1 MINPGSCRKKQKDST
16 PLGNSK
22 YAEMNLVEAVS
33 DPAQKCVMAF
43 MDECKLKKVRIL
55 NLLYYKEG
63 NSYEKI
69 SSCNIMWKYK
79 IQR

>member
-55 NLLYYKEG
+55 NLLDYNLDSRKT
-63 NSYEKI
+63 
-69 SSCNIMWKYK
+69 
-79 IQR
+79 

>member
-33 DPAQKCVMAF
+33 DPAQKCVMA
-43 MDECKLKKVRIL
+43 
-55 NLLYYKEG
+55 LL
-63 NSYEKI
+63 
-69 SSCNIMWKYK
+69 
-79 IQR
+79 